1 MHEFW
6 KRRVTAGLGA
16 LLVSTAVLS
25 APQLTPFAA
34 TPPDL
39 WNVAADSSGRV
50 TRPSV
55 DSPGNRFQW
64 PGIYFETRFKGR
76 SVYFRTGPGDVI
88 LHVLIDGEPVGTLV
102 KPVPGIF
109 RVDGLSAGQHRL
121 RIEAV
126 TESQAG
132 SIVFGGFALPA
143 GAKALPPKQ
152 RSREIEFIGDSHT
165 VGYGN
170 TSKSRDCTSD
180 EVWATTDNS
189 QAFGP
194 KVAKHYAADYQINA
208 ISGRGVVRNYNG
220 SPGDPLPVAYPFELF
235 DHSTRYDGA
244 DWHPQIIVI
253 ALGTNDF
260 STPLNAGEKWATHAD
275 LRADYE
281 ATYVK
286 FLEDLRARNRDAFII
301 VWATGK
307 ADQEIPMEAA
317 RVVAQIQAQGESRIA
332 FVAIGELEMTG
343 CHWHPSLADHDAIAA
358 RLIQAIDERR
368 LVLPR
373 Y

>member
-1 MHEFW
+1 MHGFW
-6 KRRVTAGLGA
+6 KRGVAAGLGA
-16 LLVSTAVLS
+16 LLSSTAAVS
-25 APQLTPFAA
+25 APQLTPFAE
-34 TPPDL
+34 TPAGL
-39 WNVAADSSGRV
+39 WNVTADSSGRV
-50 TRPSV
+50 IRPSV
-55 DSPGNRFQW
+55 DSSGNRFQW

-88 LHVLIDGEPVGTLV
+88 LHALIDGEPVGTLV
-102 KPVPGIF
+102 KPAPGTF
-109 RVDGLSAGQHRL
+109 RIDGLSAGKHRL

-143 GAKALPPKQ
+143 GSKALPPKQ
-152 RSREIEFIGDSHT
+152 RSRQIEFIGDSHT

-170 TSKSRDCTSD
+170 TSKTRDCTGD

-208 ISGRGVVRNYNG
+208 ISGRGIVRNYNG
-220 SPGDPLPVAYPFELF
+220 SPGDPLPVAYPFALF
-235 DHSTRYDGA
+235 DRSTRYEDPH
-244 DWHPQIIVI
+244 WHPQIIVM

-260 STPLNAGEKWATHAD
+260 STPLNPGEKWATRDD
-275 LRADYE
+275 LHADYE

-286 FLEDLRARNRDAFII
+286 FIETLRARNREAFVI

-307 ADQEIPMEAA
+307 ADQEIPLEVAK
-317 RVVAQIQAQGESRIA
+317 VVAQIQGRGDDRIA
-332 FVAIGELEMTG
+332 FVPVDELAMTA
-343 CHWHPSLADHDAIAA
+343 CHWHPSVADHDAIAA
-358 RLIQAIDERR
+358 RLIQVIDERHLAPR
-368 LVLPR
+368 LN
-373 Y
+373 